1 MSWYKPKK
9 NKAPRTTL
17 SDYSRS
23 RRYWKKMVDEE
34 AKELYYK
41 DFRKEL
47 YMDKYMVTLRNKKK
61 RVKYPWREMA

>member
-1 MSWYKPKK
+1 
-9 NKAPRTTL
+9 
-17 SDYSRS
+17 
-23 RRYWKKMVDEE
+23 MVDEE